1 MTEAENI
8 KYIVAGAELSHFNLS
23 NTINLSAARER
34 GGELQNILLT
44 GPPGTGKSLLA
55 KRIAV
60 LCGLEYAIISGGD
73 VGSLGNAAALEV
85 LIMTKLFHF
94 SEAVARAI
102 TLYTKI
108 IILCFIQVH
117 QLFSWARSSS
127 LAGGGLL
134 LLVDEADAMSQQ
146 TSATAA
152 LLFNTGLSRPDFMM
166 VLATNSPQVS

>member
-8 KYIVAGAELSHFNLS
+8 KHIVAGAELSHFNLS

-44 GPPGTGKSLLA
+44 RPPGTGKSLLA

-60 LCGLEYAIISGGD
+60 LCGLDYAIISGGD

-127 LAGGGLL
+127 LAGGAYCYWWTRQMQCLNRLL
-134 LLVDEADAMSQQ
+134 LLLRYFLTQDYHAQ
-146 TSATAA
+146 T
-152 LLFNTGLSRPDFMM
+152 L
-166 VLATNSPQVS
+166 